1 MADTVTAKLGLVK
14 PEIGA
19 SNNTWGTKLN
29 GNADI
34 IDAKMVRQTAQW
46 TIATGDDDPA
56 SLGGYFVITRY
67 GNNTLRI
74 DDPVVINRQTGEVT
88 IANKLTVGSGSV
100 GGLGVNVAE
109 FPYQINPPSTPPLS
123 SLRIYADANGNM
135 MIKRPD
141 GTVEYLG
148 VPPGTIGFTGGS
160 VADVGWALLN
170 GQSLLRAQYPVLFSR
185 YGTNFGAPDGASFN
199 LPDARGRVIASV
211 DPGTGR
217 LLNVMSGA
225 LGAVGGNELH
235 ALTAAQIA
243 PHTHSGVT
251 ASENNTHRH
260 AGVVTGGAT
269 RPVNGT
275 GANAFPY
282 DALNVG
288 NSGVEDTNHQHAFTT
303 DTGAGVGG
311 TWHPN
316 MQPTI
321 VLNAQVKLG

>member
-1 MADTVTAKLGLVK
+1 MADTVTTKLGLVK

-29 GNADI
+29 GNMDV
-34 IDAKMVRQTAQW
+34 IDQKVVRQTAQW
-46 TIATGDDDPA
+46 TIAPGDDDPA

-67 GNNTLRI
+67 GNNTLPI
-74 DDPVVINRQTGEVT
+74 DNPLVINRQTGEVT
-88 IANKLTVGSGSV
+88 IANKLTVGSGVV

-109 FPYQINPPSTPPLS
+109 FPFEINPPAAPGAGLV
-123 SLRIYADANGNM
+123 RVYCDANGNM
-135 MIKRPD
+135 VLKRPD

-148 VPPGTIGFTGGS
+148 VPPGTIGFTGAN

-170 GQSLLRAQYPVLFSR
+170 GQSLPRSQYPVLFSR
-185 YGTNFGAPDGASFN
+185 YGANFGASDGASFN

-235 ALTAAQIA
+235 TLTAAQMV

-251 ASENNTHRH
+251 ASENATHRH

-269 RPVNGT
+269 RAVNGT

-282 DALNVG
+282 DQLNVS
-288 NSGVEDTNHQHAFTT
+288 NSGVEDTNHQHAFIT
-303 DTGAGVGG
+303 DNGAGLAGQ
-311 TWHPN
+311 WHPN